1 MTDPRPPWEELEA
14 PGRDRVEI
22 GGVTVAAG
30 SRVLLCPRAGR
41 DILDLAL
48 TGRTAVVEGV
58 DESMDGEVHLAVVL
72 EDDPGRALGE
82 DRQVGH
88 RFFFG
93 VDEVAPLD
101 DLDRDP
107 GRPPPPRV
115 LVAGIGNVF
124 LGDDGFGVAVAQ
136 RLAGRELPAGV
147 RVVDFG
153 IRGIDLVHALQD
165 DPDAAILVDA
175 LPGAQEPGTLT
186 VLEPEIDAGEPAG
199 LEPHAMDPVSVLR
212 TARRLGAAPGRTL
225 IVGCEPLTRMTGEEP
240 DVVMELSPPVAAAV
254 DEAVALV
261 EALLAEL
268 TERTV
273 EE

>member
-1 MTDPRPPWEELEA
+1 VTDPRPPWEELEA
-14 PGRDRVEI
+14 PGRTSVEI

-58 DESMDGEVHLAVVL
+58 DESIEGQLHLAVVL

-82 DRQVGH
+82 DRQIGH
-88 RFFFG
+88 RFFFA

-136 RLAGRELPAGV
+136 RLAGRALPAGV

-175 LPGAQEPGTLT
+175 LPGPEEPGTLT
-186 VLEPEIDAGEPAG
+186 VLEPEIGADEPAA

-225 IVGCEPLTRMTGEEP
+225 IVGCQPLTRMTGEEP

>member
-1 MTDPRPPWEELEA
+1 VTDAWRELEE
-14 PGRDRVEI
+14 PGPDSVTV
-22 GGVTVAAG
+22 GGVAVRAG
-30 SRVLLCPRAGR
+30 SRVMLCPKAGR
-41 DILDLAL
+41 DIWDLAL
-48 TGRTAVVEGV
+48 TGRTAIVEGI
-58 DESMDGEVHLAVVL
+58 DASLEGEVQLAVVL

-82 DRQVGH
+82 ARQIGH
-88 RFFFG
+88 RFFFRP
-93 VDEVAPLD
+93 DEVEPLG
-101 DLDRDP
+101 DLEVEA
-107 GRPPPPRV
+107 RPAQI

-124 LGDDGFGVAVAQ
+124 CGDDGFGVAVAQ

-165 DPDAAILVDA
+165 DPDVAILIDA
-175 LPGAQEPGTLT
+175 LPGEQAPGTLT
-186 VLEPEIDAGEPAG
+186 VLEPEIADDEPAG
-199 LEPHAMDPVSVLR
+199 LEPHAMDPLSVLQ

-254 DEAVALV
+254 DGAVALV
-261 EALLAEL
+261 ESLIADL

-273 EE
+273 ER

>member
-1 MTDPRPPWEELEA
+1 VNDQRPPWEELEA
-14 PGRDRVEI
+14 PGRASVEI

-58 DESMDGEVHLAVVL
+58 DESLEGEVHLAVVL

-82 DRQVGH
+82 GRQIGH
-88 RFFFG
+88 RFFFA
-93 VDEVAPLD
+93 VDEVTPLE
-101 DLDRDP
+101 DLERDP
-107 GRPPPPRV
+107 ARPRPPRV

-136 RLAGRELPAGV
+136 RLAQRELPAGV
-147 RVVDFG
+147 RAVDFG

-165 DPDAAILVDA
+165 DPDVAILVDA
-175 LPGAQEPGTLT
+175 LPGDQAPGTLT
-186 VLEPEIDAGEPAG
+186 VLEPELARHDPAG
-199 LEPHAMDPVSVLR
+199 IEPHAMDPLSVLH

-254 DEAVALV
+254 EDAAALV

-273 EE
+273 KE

>member
-1 MTDPRPPWEELEA
+1 VTDRWRELEA
-14 PGRDRVEI
+14 PGPATVTV
-22 GGVTVAAG
+22 GGVVIAPG
-30 SRVLLCPRAGR
+30 SRVMLCPKAGR
-41 DILDLAL
+41 DIWDLAL
-48 TGRTAVVEGV
+48 TGRAAVVEGI
-58 DESMDGEVHLAVVL
+58 DASLEGEVQLAVVL

-82 DRQVGH
+82 ARQIGH
-88 RFFFG
+88 RFFFRL
-93 VDEVAPLD
+93 DEVEPLG
-101 DLDRDP
+101 DLEVGP
-107 GRPPPPRV
+107 QPPRI

-124 LGDDGFGVAVAQ
+124 CGDDGFGVAVAQ
-136 RLAGRELPAGV
+136 RLALRELPAGV

-165 DPDAAILVDA
+165 DPDAAVLIDA
-175 LPGAQEPGTLT
+175 LPGAEEPGTLT
-186 VLEPEIDAGEPAG
+186 VLEPELDGDDPAG

-254 DEAVALV
+254 ERAVALV
-261 EALLAEL
+261 ESLLAEL

-273 EE
+273 ER

>member
-1 MTDPRPPWEELEA
+1 VTDGWRELEQ
-14 PGRDRVEI
+14 PGPGSVTV
-22 GGVTVAAG
+22 GGVTVTPG
-30 SRVLLCPRAGR
+30 SRVMLCPKAGG
-41 DILDLAL
+41 DIWDLAL
-48 TGRTAVVEGV
+48 TGRTAVVEGIDASLEGDV
-58 DESMDGEVHLAVVL
+58 QLAVVL

-82 DRQVGH
+82 ARQIGH
-88 RFFFG
+88 RFFFRL
-93 VDEVAPLD
+93 DEVEPLG
-101 DLDRDP
+101 DLEAGP
-107 GRPPPPRV
+107 GPPRI

-124 LGDDGFGVAVAQ
+124 CGDDGFGVAVAQ

-165 DPDAAILVDA
+165 DPDAAILIDA
-175 LPGAQEPGTLT
+175 LPGERPPGTLT
-186 VLEPEIDAGEPAG
+186 VLEPDVGDGDPAG
-199 LEPHAMDPVSVLR
+199 IEPHAMDPVSVLR

-225 IVGCEPLTRMTGEEP
+225 VVGCEPLTRMTGEEP

-261 EALLAEL
+261 ETLLADL

-273 EE
+273 DR

>member
-1 MTDPRPPWEELEA
+1 VADAWDELER
-14 PGRDRVEI
+14 PGPAS
-22 GGVTVAAG
+22 VTVAGVKVTAG
-30 SRVLLCPRAGR
+30 SRVMLCPKAGR
-41 DILDLAL
+41 DIWDLAL
-48 TGRTAVVEGV
+48 TGRAAVVEGI
-58 DESMDGEVHLAVVL
+58 DAALDGEVQLAVVL

-82 DRQVGH
+82 ARQIGH
-88 RFFFG
+88 RFFFRL
-93 VDEVAPLD
+93 DEVEPLGDLEVEAAAP
-101 DLDRDP
+101 RI
-107 GRPPPPRV
+107 

-124 LGDDGFGVAVAQ
+124 CGDDGFGVAVAQ
-136 RLAGRELPAGV
+136 RLAGRALPAGV
-147 RVVDFG
+147 RVEDFG

-175 LPGAQEPGTLT
+175 LPGDQPPGTLS
-186 VLEPEIDAGEPAG
+186 VIEPDVGDDGPAG

-254 DEAVALV
+254 EEAAALV
-261 EALLAEL
+261 ESLVAKL

-273 EE
+273 DR